1 MWTKT
6 WLIGCNYTMI
16 RNLGLTKV
24 FWVAL
29 AFSYLFLLLAMYAIL
44 TLPKSTFDV
53 NNAEHVVTA
62 VRLTYVRL
70 SIVAVSLVGYPII
83 LFSSLK
89 YTKYVTI
96 ALTAWA
102 IAIYVD
108 DYLVLYRIIEYPDR
122 GIVLF
127 VQSIR
132 PLFLVCLLWMSF
144 ELTFTKSETR

>member
-1 MWTKT
+1 
-6 WLIGCNYTMI
+6 MI

-29 AFSYLFLLLAMYAIL
+29 AFSYFFLLLAIYAIL

-70 SIVAVSLVGYPII
+70 SIVAVSMVGYPII

-102 IAIYVD
+102 IAVYID
-108 DYLVLYRIIEYPDR
+108 DHLVLYRIIEYPER

-127 VQSIR
+127 MQSIR

-144 ELTFTKSETR
+144 ELTFTKSEAR